1 MFEKEYIT
9 QKILLF
15 IAMIFIL
22 SFTYNHYLSEKNGIS
37 FQEGKNFTIANSS
50 ENSADNPYHIN
61 VYNTEQIQENFLDT
75 PCILSLINSFQLL
88 NIIEKN
94 PNSNS
99 VLATPISENDKQI
112 WLNNTY
118 YTNLLSVSN
127 NNTFQYKQVTKNCIV
142 SQKAPLYY
150 YILHTFSAFFD
161 GFHLHRLGFF
171 INAFFLFLS
180 SYLILEIAKRYLHAP
195 WAGLAASLLFSLSI
209 GCLSSLLCSTPYIML
224 LFFFLLITEIHL
236 SALRRDSIPL
246 FLLEAMGMVN
256 ILAILTDYSYLL
268 FFCTIGICLFITLL
282 FMKRFKDCLLY
293 LLQCILSL
301 LITSLIYPAF
311 VLHIGTIFFTQ
322 KTNIN
327 AMFQVPI
334 LQQNCSSNLTTITNQ
349 LFTHTKILAVLFLLL
364 LIIMASCFKKGSFH
378 EHLSIF
384 TERLRNGELADLFI
398 SGLLVLSFFML
409 STFYWKENYFI
420 LITLLPFLTLMLSYL
435 CYRLLNAAIH
445 SEYNSGIFGIIIAL
459 FFCFINMFATP
470 LDYTYST
477 YIEQTT
483 LAATHQKD
491 YCIFLA
497 SDSFQTSDHILELQQ
512 YAHSLI
518 LKKEDIKSL
527 KKNKDF
533 LSQKRMIVYVT
544 DEDYLNST
552 VDTIAKIGQ
561 FNLIDELTNY
571 RDANEN
577 RIYVYQLR
585 QMKSDDLKE

>member
-22 SFTYNHYLSEKNGIS
+22 GFAYNHYLSEKNGIS
-37 FQEGKNFTIANSS
+37 FQEGENFTIANSS
-50 ENSADNPYHIN
+50 ENSDDNPYHTN
-61 VYNTEQIQENFLDT
+61 VYNTEEIQENFFDT

-88 NIIEKN
+88 NEIEKN
-94 PNSNS
+94 PNHNS
-99 VLATPISENDKQI
+99 VLATSTSENNQQI
-112 WLNNTY
+112 WLNDTY

-127 NNTFQYKQVTKNCIV
+127 GNTFQYKQVTKNCIL

-150 YILHTFSAFFD
+150 YILHTISSFLD

-171 INAFFLFLS
+171 INAIFLFLS
-180 SYLILEIAKRYLHAP
+180 SYLLLGIAKRYLHAS
-195 WAGLAASLLFSLSI
+195 WAGLAGSFLFALSI
-209 GCLSSLLCSTPYIML
+209 GCLSTLLCSTPYIML
-224 LFFFLLITEIHL
+224 LFFILFITEMHL
-236 SALRRDSIPL
+236 SALRRNSIPI
-246 FLLEAMGMVN
+246 FLLEAMGIIN
-256 ILAILTDYSYLL
+256 ILALLTDYSYLL
-268 FFCTIGICLFITLL
+268 FFCTIGICLLITLL

-322 KTNIN
+322 KTNVN
-327 AMFQVPI
+327 AMFQVPF
-334 LQQNCSSNLTTITNQ
+334 LQQNCSSNLTIIANQ
-349 LFTHTKILAVLFLLL
+349 LFTHTKMLVVLFMLL
-364 LIIMASCFKKGSFH
+364 LIVLASCLKKGSFR

-384 TERLRNGELADLFI
+384 TERLRTGDLTDLFI
-398 SGLLVLSFFML
+398 GGVLVLSFFTL
-409 STFYWKENYFI
+409 STIYQDENYFI
-420 LITLLPFLTLMLSYL
+420 LITLLPFITLMLSYL

-445 SEYNSGIFGIIIAL
+445 SEYNSGIFSIVIAL
-459 FFCFINMFATP
+459 TFCFLNLFTTP

-483 LAATHQKD
+483 LAAAHQKD

-497 SDSFQTSDHILELQQ
+497 SDNFQTSDHILELQQ

-527 KKNKDF
+527 KKNTAF
-533 LSQKRMIVYVT
+533 LSQTRMIVYVT
-544 DEDYLNST
+544 DEDYINST
-552 VDTIAKIGQ
+552 IDKIAKIGQ
-561 FNLIDELTNY
+561 FNLVDELTNY

-585 QMKSDDLKE
+585 QMKSNDLEE